1 MSRRSARVALFSV
14 REKAAAEGLLSAL
27 RKKGKSG
34 ITSKRPEVRP
44 YIGDVR
50 DSYKQMKV
58 ELYNYWQSVCNLKD
72 LGHLNVTEDVWMKN
86 IFINERFSGKGADAK
101 LYFEVLDPTNL
112 ESSLVFNREQ
122 NPFEGLDFTIE
133 IPNHWYADIAGT
145 RAKPMSK
152 SGIHTIKKK

>member
-1 MSRRSARVALFSV
+1 MSRRSARVALFFV

-27 RKKGKSG
+27 RKKGKAG

-86 IFINERFSGKGADAK
+86 IFINERFSGKGADTK
-101 LYFEVLDPTNL
+101 LYYEVLDPTNL
-112 ESSLVFNREQ
+112 ESWLVFNREQ
-122 NPFEGLDFTIE
+122 NPFTGLDFSMEVPNRRYAE
-133 IPNHWYADIAGT
+133 ITGT
-145 RAKPMSK
+145 GAKKLSQ
-152 SGIHTIKKK
+152 SGIHTIKK